1 MLRRILQ
8 LSTTV
13 FVLSFLSMLLP
24 SCNEEEK
31 NVTRLVA
38 VTEGDVAVDWEGGFC
53 RFLYEIE
60 NPTPTGVVSPTTEAE
75 WITDLDYLSNYGEI
89 IITVAENPDRE
100 SRKAAVQVEYEGQS
114 VSFNVVQAGKDEMG
128 NSHLKIEIDSI
139 RTTSVHVTV
148 TPADNSLTYL
158 VLSSDMASMAGFDD
172 DDVLFDDAMSYYQ
185 DMADYYNQ
193 SLQDVLASYLLTG
206 QYDDTFSDL
215 EPNTEYCVFAFGVS
229 VDGSERLTPI
239 ARASVT
245 TKQIEGVSVSF
256 SFDINTRLSNS
267 GTGAVSEITIK
278 PSDTEVKYWYA
289 HLTQTDYDIY
299 GQSMPEAVEGYLRW
313 ALNYYYYS
321 GMSYEDIYNA
331 FSCSGNVSPEY
342 TLDCNYRYWIA
353 AFAWDEECNITS
365 DIAWEE
371 YRAPGIESDNKIT
384 ISMTETTSTSVVF
397 DVSTTN
403 DDPYVMLCEPLY
415 RVEGMDDEYLMW
427 SLVDYYDFTGAIFH
441 GGMTGVTYSDLEP
454 STDYVILAFGYDGGS
469 WSTGLTRCDFTTKD
483 PGNAA
488 DVTFDISILNLK
500 PTRVDISVVPSDPG
514 VYYYYDLFPGDW
526 TEDDVREHFES
537 ELESQL
543 TSGSVSSAQEYWQ
556 YTATLIGN
564 DYWTYSVVSGNSYVV
579 GIVVPDMETGT
590 VATTQV
596 SEPFTV
602 PEPVVSD
609 EQCIMDCTKYYD
621 GDELYAYD
629 PVAYQSLQGKA
640 LLIPKPVL
648 TEGVAHY
655 YYTIVPWNDV
665 YDDESKYTDEGFIRQ
680 LTGGLG
686 QVDLENGR
694 WSCQYDKEYFLM
706 SVAED
711 ANGNYGKLYRHRFI
725 LTKDGASP
733 IDEIVGTSAGQAVR
747 TVEVG
752 DAGLAPVAENVRA
765 GVRR

>member
-1 MLRRILQ
+1 
-8 LSTTV
+8 
-13 FVLSFLSMLLP
+13 
-24 SCNEEEK
+24 
-31 NVTRLVA
+31 
-38 VTEGDVAVDWEGGFC
+38 
-53 RFLYEIE
+53 
-60 NPTPTGVVSPTTEAE
+60 
-75 WITDLDYLSNYGEI
+75 
-89 IITVAENPDRE
+89 
-100 SRKAAVQVEYEGQS
+100 
-114 VSFNVVQAGKDEMG
+114 
-128 NSHLKIEIDSI
+128 
-139 RTTSVHVTV
+139 
-148 TPADNSLTYL
+148 
-158 VLSSDMASMAGFDD
+158 
-172 DDVLFDDAMSYYQ
+172 
-185 DMADYYNQ
+185 
-193 SLQDVLASYLLTG
+193 
-206 QYDDTFSDL
+206 
-215 EPNTEYCVFAFGVS
+215 
-229 VDGSERLTPI
+229 
-239 ARASVT
+239 
-245 TKQIEGVSVSF
+245 
-256 SFDINTRLSNS
+256 
-267 GTGAVSEITIK
+267 
-278 PSDTEVKYWYA
+278 
-289 HLTQTDYDIY
+289 
-299 GQSMPEAVEGYLRW
+299 
-313 ALNYYYYS
+313 
-321 GMSYEDIYNA
+321 
-331 FSCSGNVSPEY
+331 
-342 TLDCNYRYWIA
+342 
-353 AFAWDEECNITS
+353 
-365 DIAWEE
+365 
-371 YRAPGIESDNKIT
+371 
-384 ISMTETTSTSVVF
+384 
-397 DVSTTN
+397 
-403 DDPYVMLCEPLY
+403 MLCEPLY

-500 PTRVDISVVPSDPG
+500 PTSVDISVVPSDPG

-556 YTATLIGN
+556 YTATLIG
-564 DYWTYSVVSGNSYVV
+564 
-579 GIVVPDMETGT
+579 
-590 VATTQV
+590 
-596 SEPFTV
+596 
-602 PEPVVSD
+602 D

-629 PVAYQSLQGKA
+629 PVAYQGVQGKA

-686 QVDLENGR
+686 QVDLENGQ

>member
-1 MLRRILQ
+1 M
-8 LSTTV
+8 TV
-13 FVLSFLSMLLP
+13 FMLLFLSAVLP
-24 SCNEEEK
+24 SCNEKEEIATK
-31 NVTRLVA
+31 LVA
-38 VTEGDVAVDWEGGFC
+38 VTEGDVTVGWEGGTC

-60 NPTPTGVVSPTTEAE
+60 NPTPAGVVNPTTEAE
-75 WITDLDYLSNYGEI
+75 WITDFDYLSDYGEI
-89 IITVAENPDRE
+89 IIVVAENPDHE
-100 SRKAAVQVEYEGQS
+100 SRTAAVKVEYEGQS
-114 VSFNVVQAGKDEMG
+114 LSFNVVQAGKDEMG
-128 NSHLKIEIDSI
+128 NSHLKIEIDSV

-158 VLSSDMASMAGFDD
+158 VLSSDMASMAGFED
-172 DDVLFDDAMSYYQ
+172 DDVLFEDAMSYYQ

-193 SLQDVLASYLLTG
+193 SLEDVLASYLLTG
-206 QYDDTFSDL
+206 PYDDTFSDL

-229 VDGSERLTPI
+229 VDGSEMLTPI

-245 TKQIEGVSVSF
+245 TKQIDGVSVSF
-256 SFDINTRLSNS
+256 TFDINTRLKSS
-267 GTGAVSEITIK
+267 GTGALSEISIK

-313 ALNYYYYS
+313 TLNYYYYS
-321 GMSYEDIYNA
+321 GMTYEDIYNA
-331 FSCSGNVSPEY
+331 FSCSGNVNPEY

-427 SLVDYYDFTGAIFH
+427 SLVDYYDFTEAIFN
-441 GGMTGVTYSDLEP
+441 GGLTGVTYSDLEP

-469 WSTGLTRCDFTTKD
+469 WSTGLTRYDFTTKD
-483 PGNAA
+483 PGDAA
-488 DVTFDISILNLK
+488 DVTFDVSILNLK
-500 PTRVDISVVPSDPG
+500 PTSVDISVVPSDPG

-526 TEDDVREHFES
+526 TEDDVRKHFES
-537 ELESQL
+537 DMESQL
-543 TSGSVSSAQEYWQ
+543 ASGSVSSPQEYWE

-602 PEPVVSD
+602 PEPVMSD
-609 EQCIMDCTKYYD
+609 EECIMDCTKYYD

-686 QVDLENGR
+686 QVDLENGQ

>member
-1 MLRRILQ
+1 MTRKILQ

-13 FVLSFLSMLLP
+13 FLLSLLFTALP
-24 SCNEEEK
+24 SCNKVEEAAVK
-31 NVTRLVA
+31 LVA
-38 VTEGDVAVDWEGGFC
+38 VTEGDVTVGWEGGTC
-53 RFLYEIE
+53 SFLYNIE
-60 NPTPTGVVSPTTEAE
+60 NPTPTGIVNPTTEAE
-75 WITDLDYLSNYGEI
+75 WITDFDYHSTFGEI
-89 IITVAENPDRE
+89 KMTVAENPDAE
-100 SRKAAVQVEYEGQS
+100 SRTAAVSVEYEGQS

-158 VLSSDMASMAGFDD
+158 VLSSDMASMAGFED
-172 DDVLFDDAMSYYQ
+172 DDVLFEDAMSYYQ
-185 DMADYYNQ
+185 NMADSYNQ

-206 QYDDTFSDL
+206 QYDDTFSGL

-229 VDGSERLTPI
+229 ADGTERLTPI

-245 TKQIEGVSVSF
+245 TKQIEDVSVSF
-256 SFDINTRLSNS
+256 TFDINASLSTS

-299 GQSMPEAVEGYLRW
+299 GKSMPEAVEGYLRW
-313 ALNYYYYS
+313 TLNYYYYS
-321 GMSYEDIYNA
+321 GMTYEDIYNT
-331 FSCSGNVSPEY
+331 FSCSGITNPEY

-353 AFAWDEECNITS
+353 AFAWDQDCNITS
-365 DIAWEE
+365 EIAWEE
-371 YRAPGIESDNKIT
+371 YRAPGVVSDNEIT
-384 ISMTETTSTSVVF
+384 IDVTEITNTAVTF
-397 DVSTTN
+397 DISTTN

-415 RVEGMDDEYLMW
+415 RVDGMDDEYLMW
-427 SLVDYYDFTGAIFH
+427 SLVDYYDFTGAIFN

-454 STDYVILAFGYDGGS
+454 STDYVLLAFGYDGGS
-469 WSTGLTRCDFTTKD
+469 WSTGLTRYDFTTKE
-483 PGNAA
+483 PGSAT
-488 DVTFDISILNLK
+488 DVTFDITISNLK
-500 PTRVDISVVPSDPG
+500 PTSVDISVVPSDPS

-537 ELESQL
+537 DMESQL
-543 TSGSVSSAQEYWQ
+543 AGGSVSSPQEYWE

-564 DYWTYSVVSGNSYVV
+564 DAWTYSVVSGNSYVV
-579 GIVVPDMETGT
+579 GIVVPDMEAGT

-609 EQCIMDCTKYYD
+609 VQCIMDCSKYYD

-629 PVAYQSLQGKA
+629 ALAYQSLQGKA
-640 LLIPKPVL
+640 LLIPKPL
-648 TEGVAHY
+648 LSEGVVHY